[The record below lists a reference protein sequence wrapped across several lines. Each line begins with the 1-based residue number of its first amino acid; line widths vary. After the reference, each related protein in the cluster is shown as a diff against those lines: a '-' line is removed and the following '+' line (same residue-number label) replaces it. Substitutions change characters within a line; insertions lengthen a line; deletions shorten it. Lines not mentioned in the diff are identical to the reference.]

1 MSREEQW
8 NMSVAQDE
16 KVETIKILITD
27 RIAKE
32 GVALLRTELPQ
43 AQIDERPGMK
53 PDQLKAIIGE
63 YHALIVR
70 SETQITEDILAAAT
84 HLKIVG
90 RAGVGVDNIDTE
102 TATRQGIMVVNSPK
116 GNIIAA
122 AEHTIGLLMAMAR
135 QIPAANSSTKTGH
148 WEKSRFLGVEVR
160 NKILGIIGLGK
171 VGTEV
176 ARRAQGLEMQ
186 VIAFDPYVAPEHARK
201 VGVTML
207 SMEDVLRQADF
218 VTLHTSLTSGPH
230 STRGLIGTH
239 ELHLLK
245 PEARL
250 INCARGGLIDEEALL
265 NALNENQL
273 AGAALD
279 VFSQEPIGDNTVLR
293 RLLAHERVIAT
304 PHLGA
309 STAEA
314 QIGVATDVAEQVVSV
329 LRGGFPRAAVNAPLI
344 LPETLKVLQPYMRLV
359 EQMGRLYTQLQ
370 PGPIHKIELSCSG
383 DIANYDLRPLQAAL
397 IKGLLES
404 VSDAHVNMINAGLL
418 AKQWG
423 LEILEQ
429 KSTMPTEFANLVT
442 LRMLSA
448 NGHASSF
455 AGKPGSGDEYVELLS
470 GTVMQGEPR
479 IVCVGRYWTEFVPE
493 GYILFCRNPDQPGMI
508 GRVGTVLGKANVN
521 IRHMDVGPI
530 VRTPHPRNAQFSP
543 DTALMI
549 VSVDDP
555 IPDWALQEIG
565 AAGDIFGLTLVKL

>member
-1 MSREEQW
+1 
-8 NMSVAQDE
+8 MSVAQDE

-63 YHALIVR
+63 YQALIVR

-102 TATRQGIMVVNSPK
+102 TATRQGIMVVNSPT
-116 GNIIAA
+116 GNIVAA
-122 AEHTIGLLMAMAR
+122 AEHTIAMLMALAR
-135 QIPAANSSTKTGH
+135 QIPTANSSTKAGK

-160 NKILGIIGLGK
+160 NKTLGIVGLGK

-186 VIAFDPYVAPEHARK
+186 VIAFDPYVAPEQARK
-201 VGVTML
+201 LGVSML
-207 SMEDVLRQADF
+207 GFEEVLKQADF
-218 VTLHTSLTSGPH
+218 VTLHTSLTSGP
-230 STRGLIGTH
+230 SGTKGLIGAH

-245 PEARL
+245 PGARL
-250 INCARGGLIDEEALL
+250 INCARGGLIDEKALL
-265 NALNENQL
+265 DALNENSL
-273 AGAALD
+273 AGVALD
-279 VFSQEPIGDNTVLR
+279 VFSQEPIRDSAVLKQI
-293 RLLAHERVIAT
+293 LADERVIAT

-309 STAEA
+309 STEEA
-314 QIGVATDVAEQVVSV
+314 QIGVATDVAEQVIAV
-329 LRGGFPRAAVNAPLI
+329 LQGNFPRSAVNAPLI

-370 PGPIHKIELSCSG
+370 PGPLHKIEISCSG
-383 DIANYDLRPLQAAL
+383 DIASYDLRPLQAAL
-397 IKGLLES
+397 VKGLLES
-404 VSDAHVNMINAGLL
+404 VSDAHVNMINAPTL

-423 LEILEQ
+423 LEIIEQ
-429 KSTMPTEFANLVT
+429 KSTTPAEFANLIT
-442 LRMLSA
+442 LRMMNA
-448 NGHASSF
+448 NGYPSSF
-455 AGKPGSGDEYVELLS
+455 AGKPGSGDEHVEVIS
-470 GTVMQGEPR
+470 GAVMHGEPR
-479 IVCVGRYWTEFVPE
+479 IVRVGRYWVEFVPE

-508 GRVGTVLGKANVN
+508 GRVGTVLGKAHVN

-530 VRTPHPRNAQFSP
+530 VRTPRQRNQQQP

>member
-84 HLKIVG
+84 QLKIVG

-102 TATRQGIMVVNSPK
+102 TATRQGIMVVNSPT
-116 GNIIAA
+116 GNITAA
-122 AEHTIGLLMAMAR
+122 AEHTIAMLMALAR
-135 QIPAANSSTKTGH
+135 QIPPANSSMKAGK
-148 WEKSRFLGVEVR
+148 WEKSRFVGVEVR
-160 NKILGIIGLGK
+160 NKVLGVIGLGK
-171 VGTEV
+171 VGSEV

-186 VIAFDPYVAPEHARK
+186 VIAFDPYVSPEAARK
-201 VGVTML
+201 LDVTML
-207 SMEDVLRQADF
+207 SMEEVLQRADF
-218 VTLHTSLTSGPH
+218 VTLHTSLTSGTH
-230 STRGLIGTH
+230 GTRGLIGAH
-239 ELHLLK
+239 ELSLLK
-245 PEARL
+245 PGARL
-250 INCARGGLIDEEALL
+250 INCARGSLIDEAALL
-265 NALNENQL
+265 NALNEHRL

-279 VFSQEPIGDNTVLR
+279 VFSQEPVRDNVVLQQ
-293 RLLAHERVIAT
+293 LLAHEQVIAT

-309 STAEA
+309 STEEA
-314 QIGVATDVAEQVVSV
+314 QVGVATDVAEQVVSV
-329 LRGGFPRAAVNAPLI
+329 LHGGFPRAAVNAPLI
-344 LPETLKVLQPYMRLV
+344 LPETLKTLQPYMRLV

-370 PGPIHKIELSCSG
+370 PGPLSKVELSCSG

-397 IKGLLES
+397 VKGLLES
-404 VSDAHVNMINAGLL
+404 VSDVHVNMINAPLL

-423 LEILEQ
+423 LEIAEQ
-429 KSTMPTEFANLVT
+429 KSISPTEFANMVT
-442 LRMLSA
+442 VRMVGT

-455 AGKPGSGDEYVELLS
+455 AGKPGSGDERVSVLS
-470 GTVMQGEPR
+470 GTVMHGEPR
-479 IVCVGRYWTEFVPE
+479 IVQVGRYWTEFVPE
-493 GYILFCRNPDQPGMI
+493 GYILFCRNLDKPGMI

-530 VRTPHPRNAQFSP
+530 VRTPRVRDPQHAA

-549 VSVDDP
+549 ISVDEP